1 MRIGVKSLPL
11 CRTSDGFAFDIPL
24 RLAFLIL
31 QHEIWTGGNWVE
43 RQHCSIVRSFK
54 DIYNVM
60 SAVINSHDWQIV
72 YDVIDNPLAGQVLKT
87 ICLVFAIVLDT
98 YDTPFWVHPRIEV
111 FDGGKCRSARLHI
124 VLGSHENG

>member
-1 MRIGVKSLPL
+1 ME
-11 CRTSDGFAFDIPL
+11 C
-24 RLAFLIL
+24 
-31 QHEIWTGGNWVE
+31 
-43 RQHCSIVRSFK
+43 QHCSIVRSFK

-60 SAVINSHDWQIV
+60 SAVIDSHDWQIV
-72 YDVIDNPLAGQVLKT
+72 YDVIDNPLTGQVLKT